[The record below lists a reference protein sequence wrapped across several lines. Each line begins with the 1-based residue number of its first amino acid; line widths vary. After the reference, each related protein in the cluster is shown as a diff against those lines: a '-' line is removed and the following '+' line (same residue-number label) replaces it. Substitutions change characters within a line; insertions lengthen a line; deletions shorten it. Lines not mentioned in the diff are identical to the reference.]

1 MHVDTRN
8 MAYGGRLTAE
18 GINIDSFV
26 PGMRLGLFSG
36 QLKAEGRGTD
46 IYSPRT
52 NLTAALDVSRFA
64 VARRDFSGLRASVRL
79 VGGVARAELSNDN
92 DMVSGNVTLS
102 AIMHRKKVDANLVCN
117 LAKVDFQKLRITKK
131 PFTVSLNSRLALA
144 TDLSDNY
151 KLQGVVADINMRDSM
166 RTYHPENVVAELLT
180 RTDTTSASI
189 SCGDFLLRLNAHGG
203 YKRLMRH
210 GDKVLAELKRQMEQK
225 YIDQLRLRSLL
236 PEMCLTLSASKE
248 NVFTRMLNRK
258 GMDFKSTFIDMDV
271 SPVDGINGIVRID
284 SLMASGIQLDT
295 LRLDVKSDSVKT
307 VFDGRI
313 ANNRHNPQY
322 VFTALFG
329 GALYERG
336 VFFGTRVLDSH
347 DRLGRSSRHE
357 GRHGAGRHTHLCRRT
372 SRSSVRL

>member
-36 QLKAEGRGTD
+36 QLKAKGRGTD

-248 NVFTRMLNRK
+248 NVLTRMLNR
-258 GMDFKSTFIDMDV
+258 
-271 SPVDGINGIVRID
+271 
-284 SLMASGIQLDT
+284 
-295 LRLDVKSDSVKT
+295 
-307 VFDGRI
+307 
-313 ANNRHNPQY
+313 
-322 VFTALFG
+322 
-329 GALYERG
+329 
-336 VFFGTRVLDSH
+336 
-347 DRLGRSSRHE
+347 
-357 GRHGAGRHTHLCRRT
+357 
-372 SRSSVRL
+372 